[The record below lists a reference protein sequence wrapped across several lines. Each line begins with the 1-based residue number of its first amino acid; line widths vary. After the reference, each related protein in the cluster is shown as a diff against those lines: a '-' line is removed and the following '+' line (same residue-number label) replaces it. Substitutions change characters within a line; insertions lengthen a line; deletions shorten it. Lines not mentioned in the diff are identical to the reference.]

1 MASQIF
7 FYQMLNDTKAF
18 INLSIFYKYARTLNP
33 DFKRF
38 KKPKQKIGIR
48 ASSTLTLLH
57 MDTTILRV

>member
-1 MASQIF
+1 
-7 FYQMLNDTKAF
+7 MLNDTKAF